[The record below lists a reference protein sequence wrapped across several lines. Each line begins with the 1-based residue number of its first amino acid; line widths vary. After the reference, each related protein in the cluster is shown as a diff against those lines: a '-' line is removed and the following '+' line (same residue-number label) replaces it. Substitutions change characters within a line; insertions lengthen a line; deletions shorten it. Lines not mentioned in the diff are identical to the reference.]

1 MHGFSFKKKKNSMD
15 ITNSRSESGNWPPK
29 TEESPTNSARS
40 RVGCKVAHELH
51 AAARLQE
58 SSHASRRVWNSMIK
72 RFQCWVDQ
80 QSLSQVLATKPWLVM
95 VILLP
100 LLHNFL
106 HLDLGSLTQAT
117 TYHMFGNKPFLS
129 YLTYMDTLSSVTL
142 TNGLQ
147 TKCQGIRQTR
157 L

>member
-1 MHGFSFKKKKNSMD
+1 MKLNDKEVSVL
-15 ITNSRSESGNWPPK
+15 SRSAIFEPS
-29 TEESPTNSARS
+29 
-40 RVGCKVAHELH
+40 VG
-51 AAARLQE
+51 
-58 SSHASRRVWNSMIK
+58 
-72 RFQCWVDQ
+72 DQ
-80 QSLSQVLATKPWLVM
+80 TMTGK